1 MAVAPTPPEIVVGPD
16 EGEVITR
23 TDRRDLVLI
32 ADLPDISV
40 SRMRYVPGEWGPDP
54 HVHHEHTDSFYLL
67 EGELTFVLGR
77 EDERITVGPDT
88 FVAAPPNVVHS
99 FGNEGDAEARFLNF
113 HTPQAGFGDY
123 LRGRRDGRDV
133 PFDSFDP
140 PQDGGL
146 PASEAI
152 VSGPGEGERLVSGS
166 RVCLVKSVRPDLFFS
181 VFEIGATFAGPPP
194 HRHDNQVDAF
204 YVLAGDID
212 MTVEGASHVA
222 GPGTLAAVPRDVEHT
237 FDNARGQS
245 ARFLNLH
252 APEAGFADF
261 MRGISD

>member
-1 MAVAPTPPEIVVGPD
+1 MAVPRTPAGIVVGPD

-23 TDRRDLVLI
+23 TERRDLVLI

-54 HVHHEHTDSFYLL
+54 HVHREHTDSFYLL

-88 FVAAPPNVVHS
+88 FVAAPAGVVHS

-113 HTPQAGFGDY
+113 HSPQAGFGEY

-140 PQDGGL
+140 PDDGGL
-146 PASEAI
+146 PFAEAI
-152 VSGPGEGERLVSGS
+152 VSGPGEGERLLSGS
-166 RVCLVKSVRPDLFFS
+166 RVTTVKCERPDLFLS
-181 VFEIGATFAGPPP
+181 VFEIGDTFSGPPL
-194 HRHDNQVDAF
+194 HSHDDQVDAF
-204 YVLAGDID
+204 YVLDGDID
-212 MTVEGASHVA
+212 VTVEGSSQVA
-222 GPGTLAAVPRDVEHT
+222 GPGTLAAIPRDVEHT
-237 FDNARGQS
+237 FDNLRGQP

-261 MRGISD
+261 MRRISD